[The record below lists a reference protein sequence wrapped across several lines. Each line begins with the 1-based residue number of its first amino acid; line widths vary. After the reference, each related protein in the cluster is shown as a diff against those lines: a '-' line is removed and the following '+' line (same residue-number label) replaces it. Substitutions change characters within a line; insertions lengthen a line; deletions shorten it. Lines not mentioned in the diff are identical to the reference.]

1 MHRTLW
7 RHWSRNYFFPPVTV
21 VTVSLFHI
29 ENSPSIAPAIVED
42 ASPEVPKMAEE
53 EKKRI
58 ICEKAAQ
65 ATIILNYI
73 AFLFETE
80 SHSQLKQVFK
90 MKLYVY
96 ELFHSLSLS
105 PPKRG
110 DDGDTAALNQ
120 LPEDEGGLTH
130 MSEDQEKLAM
140 GVLAN
145 TFNMPVFC
153 YHGKEGAQHFIS
165 TYFKHDSSPLIVL
178 WMYVGRSGKNAT
190 ANSYRSEE

>member
-1 MHRTLW
+1 
-7 RHWSRNYFFPPVTV
+7 
-21 VTVSLFHI
+21 
-29 ENSPSIAPAIVED
+29 
-42 ASPEVPKMAEE
+42 MAEE

-153 YHGKEGAQHFIS
+153 YHGKEGALHFIS
-165 TYFKHDSSPLIVL
+165 TYFAIHHHSLYCECMWAGAGKMLQLTLTEVKNNLEVNAFPL
-178 WMYVGRSGKNAT
+178 
-190 ANSYRSEE
+190 